1 MPYPIPAVLFLSQ
14 QLVVRQPAGFWAA
27 PLLHHR
33 TSSADLDQTGAD
45 ATVSMT
51 NPSPAG
57 HTHEHSSAQD
67 VALHMIAAAARILLM
82 LGTAVLIGEVAA
94 GPTRK
99 LIEERRHRR
108 NCGNEDG
115 EPND

>member
-1 MPYPIPAVLFLSQ
+1 
-14 QLVVRQPAGFWAA
+14 
-27 PLLHHR
+27 
-33 TSSADLDQTGAD
+33 
-45 ATVSMT
+45 
-51 NPSPAG
+51 
-57 HTHEHSSAQD
+57 
-67 VALHMIAAAARILLM
+67 MIAAAARILLM